1 MGAFN
6 PSATHYC
13 TFEKRWD
20 ADGTV
25 WMQVQAGGTLVA
37 KTPYFIIAN
46 EFGAI
51 TTAIANT
58 TTYGYVGVAQAAAV
72 ITDIVWLQIGG
83 FISDMICTSGNH
95 TAGHGIKKYDATIV
109 TSGADYSGAAGEFAV
124 ATEAGTTVTAI
135 DAMLIPER
143 IIGTT

>member
-6 PSATHYC
+6 PSATQYC

-25 WMQVQAGGTLVA
+25 WMQAQAGGTLVA
-37 KTPYFIIAN
+37 KTCYFIIAN

-51 TTAIANT
+51 TTAIADS

-72 ITDIVWLQIGG
+72 ITNIVWLQIGG
-83 FISDMICTSGNH
+83 FVADMICTAGNH
-95 TAGHGIKKYDATIV
+95 VVGHGIKKYDATIV
-109 TSGADYSGAAGEFAV
+109 TSAADYSGAAGEFAV
-124 ATEAGTTVTAI
+124 AAEAGTGVSAI